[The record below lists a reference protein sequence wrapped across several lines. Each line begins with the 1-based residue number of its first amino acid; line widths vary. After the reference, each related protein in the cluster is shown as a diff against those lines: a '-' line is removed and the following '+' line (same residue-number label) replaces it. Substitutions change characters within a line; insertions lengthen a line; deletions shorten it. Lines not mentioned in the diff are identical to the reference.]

1 MSAHRASPDE
11 PWPGW
16 STSRAAQAAYGKHL
30 VRIGQLLPALLYA
43 QAMDRQH
50 LTAAHA
56 ARRQDL
62 IDSQVSS
69 LALECRD
76 DLLETAVVL
85 DALALCHGHGS
96 YLPRPYQED
105 SHNPV
110 PRDVELRTDASDV
123 AGELAGHDRHH
134 GTSTTGDIPLPLG
147 DGCTDAE
154 RDAVRAYA
162 RREWIASQERWPGI

>member
-30 VRIGQLLPALLYA
+30 VRIGELIPVLLYSNI
-43 QAMDRQH
+43 MDRQR
-50 LTAAHA
+50 LAVVHA
-56 ARRQDL
+56 AGRQDL
-62 IDSQVSS
+62 VDFQVNDQ
-69 LALECRD
+69 ARECRD
-76 DLLETAVVL
+76 DLLETAAVL

-105 SHNPV
+105 SNPV
-110 PRDVELRTDASDV
+110 PKDVELRTDASDV
-123 AGELAGHDRHH
+123 AGELASHDHRH
-134 GTSTTGDIPLPLG
+134 GTSVTGDIPPALEN
-147 DGCTDAE
+147 GCTDAE

-162 RREWIASQERWPGI
+162 RREWITAQENWAAI